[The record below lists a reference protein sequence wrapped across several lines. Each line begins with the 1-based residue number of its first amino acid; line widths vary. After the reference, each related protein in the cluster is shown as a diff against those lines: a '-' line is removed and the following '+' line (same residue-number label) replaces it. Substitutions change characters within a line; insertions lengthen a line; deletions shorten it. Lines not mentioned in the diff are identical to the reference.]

1 MKTSTFLFATDL
13 VDEGFDTVLDR
24 LQAAH
29 LDGLSMACNYHHSRD
44 VFPHNPVHRV
54 RYMQGGVF
62 FRPEPARYRKLR
74 IQPDVPMWVQNDD
87 PLQKACRGAE
97 RRGLVVR
104 AWTNNTHST
113 VQASAHPD
121 CAIRNAFG
129 DLYINSLCPANPDVR
144 AYFGALNSD
153 LAGYPLDALLV
164 ESACYMPF
172 DHGYHHERCLVP
184 INALAK
190 FLLGLCFC
198 EHCLAKVAAEG
209 VDADKLRTYVA
220 SQLDRHLAGDPSDL
234 DDGALSKQRVE
245 KLAGGDLAGML
256 AARQS
261 IVTSLVGEIKDAV
274 AKVSRVPVLVM
285 EWSGGLRGAGMGMPV
300 GDTSTAAPD
309 RAWQDGVDLPS
320 VLAEC
325 DGMGVLGYVREPA
338 ELRRDLT
345 AYRQAMDARSEL
357 SVAVR
362 PMPPDSLSAK
372 DVADKISVA
381 GEFGAGWVEF
391 YHYGFMRLKNLDWIG
406 EALQSG
412 RGAVRG

>member
-1 MKTSTFLFATDL
+1 MKASTFLFATDL
-13 VDEGFDTVLDR
+13 VDEGIDVVLDR
-24 LQAAH
+24 LQRAQ
-29 LDGLSMACNYHHSRD
+29 LNGLSMACNYHHSRD
-44 VFPHNPVHRV
+44 VFPHNPKHRI

-87 PLQKACRGAE
+87 PLQLACRAAG

-113 VQASAHPD
+113 IQASAHPD
-121 CAIRNAFG
+121 CAIQNAFG
-129 DLYINSLCPANPDVR
+129 DRYINSLCPANPDVR
-144 AYFGALNSD
+144 AYLRALNSD
-153 LAGYPLDALLV
+153 LARYPLDALLV
-164 ESACYMPF
+164 ESVCYMPF

-190 FLLGLCFC
+190 YLLGLCFC
-198 EHCLAKVAAEG
+198 EHCMAKVAGEG
-209 VDADKLRTYVA
+209 VDAERLRAYVA
-220 SQLDRHLAGDPSDL
+220 DQLDRQLAGDPSDL
-234 DDGALSKQRVE
+234 DEGSLSPQQVE
-245 KLAGGDLAGML
+245 RLAGGDMAGML

-261 IVTSLVGEIKDAV
+261 IVTSLVGEVKNAV
-274 AKVSRVPVLVM
+274 AKVSKVPVLVM

-320 VLAEC
+320 VLAQC
-325 DGMGVLGYVREPA
+325 DGVGVLGYVREPA

-345 AYRQAMDARSEL
+345 AYRTAIGSKPQL

-362 PMPPDSLSAK
+362 PMPPDSLSAN
-372 DVADKISVA
+372 DVAAKIAVA

-391 YHYGFMRLKNLDWIG
+391 YHYGFMRLRNLDWVG
-406 EALQSG
+406 EALASQA
-412 RGAVRG
+412 AVQ